1 MLHSRNSGR
10 ASGMSANMATN
21 IEMPAYVRMAP
32 TAAMPR
38 STRYGLLLPTLFMT
52 AWAMAL
58 AAPDLSMNSPMMAPP
73 MKMSRLPRM
82 NPARP
87 VTYEVSV
94 PTMAF
99 MMSMPL
105 VSAMTMAV
113 TMDVMSTF
121 HPFMAATTKNTSPT
135 TMPMTP
141 IHSMCFPFQA
151 NECRRLSPNM
161 RSRPLLRF
169 RNLRQAPWRQGPRH
183 ALEANPS
190 SGAAGRTA
198 PT

>member
-1 MLHSRNSGR
+1 
-10 ASGMSANMATN
+10 
-21 IEMPAYVRMAP
+21 
-32 TAAMPR
+32 
-38 STRYGLLLPTLFMT
+38 
-52 AWAMAL
+52 
-58 AAPDLSMNSPMMAPP
+58 
-73 MKMSRLPRM
+73 M

-141 IHSMCFPFQA
+141 IHSMCFPFKQM
-151 NECRRLSPNM
+151 NVGDFPNVGAATCFV
-161 RSRPLLRF
+161 PKPAP
-169 RNLRQAPWRQGPRH
+169 APWRQGPRH

-190 SGAAGRTA
+190 SGAAQCTA
-198 PT
+198 AA